1 MKKALALALFLILI
15 AFSAGY
21 AFAATKTYQVT
32 GPVLEVRSDAVVVQK
47 GTEKWEIARD
57 GSTKVSGDLKVG
69 AKVTI
74 MYRMTAAEIE
84 VKPATPA
91 AKKK

>member
-1 MKKALALALFLILI
+1 MKKTLALALFLILT

-32 GPVLEVRSDAVVVQK
+32 GPALEVRSDAVVVQK

-57 GSTKVSGDLKVG
+57 GSIKVTGDLKVG

-84 VKPATPA
+84 AKPATPA